1 MFSNIFFFFF
11 FSSLQTKTISLLNGF
26 DLKNDISQ
34 CFISFFQKALE
45 GHARHSGRIICLA
58 RDTDDDRSRG
68 ATVKKNRHDKRF
80 PQKGQRGEMSERLVE
95 MNVRWQPNMKTPL
108 RRLTASAGLQRRPI
122 VGFPVLQ
129 EFVSRLRILRQR
141 IG

>member
-1 MFSNIFFFFF
+1 MI
-11 FSSLQTKTISLLNGF
+11 
-26 DLKNDISQ
+26 DR
-34 CFISFFQKALE
+34 E
-45 GHARHSGRIICLA
+45 GPPQ
-58 RDTDDDRSRG
+58 
-68 ATVKKNRHDKRF
+68 KNRHDKRF

-95 MNVRWQPNMKTPL
+95 MNVCWQPNMKTLL